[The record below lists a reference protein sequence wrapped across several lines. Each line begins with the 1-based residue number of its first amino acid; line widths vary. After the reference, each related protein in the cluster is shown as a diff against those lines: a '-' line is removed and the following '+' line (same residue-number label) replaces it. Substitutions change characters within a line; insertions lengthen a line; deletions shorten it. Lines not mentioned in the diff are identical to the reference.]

1 MTSVIGFV
9 WEFRK
14 KIQEDKYLGSGLY
27 ANSVLLGQHVLLFG
41 VRCLRSPS
49 ALTPLLFA
57 YIPLVIVL
65 VTLPKDFISRAAW
78 SCKFCL
84 VNSRFDPIVLS

>member
-1 MTSVIGFV
+1 MQIRFFLVSMYCYLAFV
-9 WEFRK
+9 
-14 KIQEDKYLGSGLY
+14 
-27 ANSVLLGQHVLLFG
+27 V
-41 VRCLRSPS
+41 
-49 ALTPLLFA
+49 ALPPPLFA

-84 VNSRFDPIVLS
+84 VNSRFDPIALSSAIILNWRILRFCE

>member
-1 MTSVIGFV
+1 MQIRFFLVSMYCYLAFV
-9 WEFRK
+9 
-14 KIQEDKYLGSGLY
+14 
-27 ANSVLLGQHVLLFG
+27 V
-41 VRCLRSPS
+41 
-49 ALTPLLFA
+49 ALPPPVFA

-78 SCKFCL
+78 SGKFCL